1 MDTSA
6 DLRRLDYIVS
16 RLTGDKSLRDEA
28 QAIIQRL
35 TESHRKN
42 GTLAWWDTYGPSK
55 PVSDTSRRIIDFVV
69 LNGQATKAELA
80 AALDQPEDNAYR
92 YVFRANDQL
101 HERGG
106 TATIFWD
113 GSGVARTATMSVI
126 VSAST
131 PTQDRTKLS

>member
-6 DLRRLDYIVS
+6 DLRRLDHIVS

-42 GTLAWWDTYGPSK
+42 GTSAWWDTYGPAE

-80 AALDQPEDNAYR
+80 AALDKPEDTAYR
-92 YVFRANDQL
+92 YVSRANNQL
-101 HERGG
+101 HDNGG
-106 TATIFWD
+106 KASISWD
-113 GSGVARTATMSVI
+113 GGGVARTATISVI